1 MVICFFSSFFSY
13 FFLSLHNTYWS
24 GIQSVKGAHWSLQR
38 AWLSPAGAPSLEAKS
53 LLGRRLIW
61 DIGLADTDSHH
72 VFFQISGTFQVNI
85 PPVLLGYTWSNT
97 YVPPREDCSGQNPK
111 ECTFLNIFATI
122 EPQISYITFN
132 PKLDEVGSTPNCSG
146 TNHQKS
152 GNYF

>member
-1 MVICFFSSFFSY
+1 MLICFFSSSFSY
-13 FFLSLHNTYWS
+13 FFSLCITHIGQGS
-24 GIQSVKGAHWSLQR
+24 KVSRVPIDQSREPGYPQQEPL
-38 AWLSPAGAPSLEAKS
+38 SLEAKS

-152 GNYF
+152 GNCF